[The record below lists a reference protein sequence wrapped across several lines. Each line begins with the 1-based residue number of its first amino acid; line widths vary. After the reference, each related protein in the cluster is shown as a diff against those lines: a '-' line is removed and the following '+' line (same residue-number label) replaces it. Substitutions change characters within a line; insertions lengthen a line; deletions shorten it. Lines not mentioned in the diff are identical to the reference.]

1 MINNGLMTSLTENW
15 ATPPALFEELNK
27 EFNFTLDACASADNY
42 KVANYFDKETNALE
56 QDWRGVVWMNPPYG
70 RTIGTWMKKAY
81 EAARGGATV
90 VCLVPAR
97 TDTNWWWN
105 YAMKGEIRFIKGRIK
120 FIDSNGNGT
129 QPAPFP
135 SAIVIFRNTNE
146 VP

>member
-81 EAARGGATV
+81 EAARGG
-90 VCLVPAR
+90 
-97 TDTNWWWN
+97 
-105 YAMKGEIRFIKGRIK
+105 
-120 FIDSNGNGT
+120 
-129 QPAPFP
+129 QP
-135 SAIVIFRNTNE
+135 
-146 VP
+146 